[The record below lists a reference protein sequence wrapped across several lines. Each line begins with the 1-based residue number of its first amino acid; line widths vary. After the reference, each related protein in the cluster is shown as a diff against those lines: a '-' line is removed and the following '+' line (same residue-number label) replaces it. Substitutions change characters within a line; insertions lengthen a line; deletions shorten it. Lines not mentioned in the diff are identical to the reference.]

1 LHCIF
6 ALSYDILPFSSSPP
20 FFIFCGCF
28 VDEFLVSFP
37 DHDCEYIACVISS
50 FWQCF
55 SSVYVSLVIEMLL
68 ELDMRSVYFI
78 ASVYDFSLSIAYL
91 PVRFGL
97 PFLRDLDWLGN
108 AVFTKV
114 SL

>member
-1 LHCIF
+1 
-6 ALSYDILPFSSSPP
+6 
-20 FFIFCGCF
+20 
-28 VDEFLVSFP
+28 
-37 DHDCEYIACVISS
+37 
-50 FWQCF
+50 
-55 SSVYVSLVIEMLL
+55 MLL